1 MILSASRRTDIPAYY
16 SEWFLNRIREGY
28 VCVRNPMNIHQVS
41 RIDIRPEYVDCIVF
55 WTKNTA
61 PMLQRLEELSAYRY
75 YFQYTVTGYG
85 KDVEPNVPDK
95 KAVIL
100 PAFQKLSEKIGPRRV
115 IWRYDPILFSSR
127 YTPEYHLRAFR
138 QIAETLR
145 GYTEKCVISFVDIY
159 AKNQKNMAAL
169 DRYDMSAE
177 SLGEF
182 AGELAS
188 IARENGMVTASCA
201 EKIDLQKYGIEHNCC
216 IDKKLIEEII
226 GMPLNVKKDK
236 VQREECG
243 CVESM
248 EVGSYNTCLH
258 GCVYCYANYSG
269 GSVKNNCRKYDP
281 HSPLLCDSILEG
293 DTVTE
298 RKVRSLADGQIS
310 LFFPEE
316 NGDKKTYG

>member
-1 MILSASRRTDIPAYY
+1 MILSASRRTDIPAWY

-28 VCVRNPMNIHQVS
+28 VCVKNPMNPRQIS
-41 RIDIRPEYVDCIVF
+41 RIDIHPENVDCIVF
-55 WTKNTA
+55 WTKNAA
-61 PMLQRLEELSAYRY
+61 PMLRHLDELSAYQY

-100 PAFQKLSEKIGPRRV
+100 PAFQKLSEKIGAKRV

-145 GYTEKCVISFVDIY
+145 GHTEKCVISFVDLY
-159 AKNQKNMAAL
+159 AKNAKNLTAL
-169 DRYDMSAE
+169 KQYDLTPE

-182 AGELAS
+182 AGALSAV
-188 IARENGMVTASCA
+188 ARENGMAVGTCA

-216 IDKKLIEEII
+216 IDKTLIEELI
-226 GMPLNVKKDK
+226 GMPLNAGKDK
-236 VQREECG
+236 GQRAECG
-243 CVESM
+243 CVESV
-248 EVGSYNTCLH
+248 EIGNYNTCPH
-258 GCVYCYANYSG
+258 GCAYCYANGSG

-298 RKVRSLADGQIS
+298 RKVRPLADGQIA
-310 LFFPEE
+310 FRF
-316 NGDKKTYG
+316 D